1 MSEPAPAPKPS
12 AAEENGDL
20 FDYALIRDWLG
31 YALGSTLRHPL
42 IAIIVAALVMCTTI
56 GALKVLPRSYHV
68 ESKLLAQRNTV
79 MNALDNPNRS
89 WGEGDAPLRAASETV
104 LRRDNLVL
112 LIKQTD
118 LVDTWERTRAPA
130 VRLKDRVLELINGP
144 PTDDDRIDAL
154 VGLLEKRLTVETGDQ
169 TVTISLDW
177 PDGNTAFRLVDAAQ
191 QNFLEARHVTEIALI
206 SEAISILEGHATQ
219 VHEAVMSTMDELQQ
233 RMKAADAA
241 DDKDK
246 PPDSAPK
253 PAKARAPTRRP
264 EDQEVAQLKVLL
276 SSKKQTI
283 KDVEEFRQRRLTE
296 LQTQLTEAKAIY
308 APAHPTVLNI
318 QQTID
323 ALTQPSPQVE
333 QLQREA
339 KDLEDELDRRVTH
352 LDGIQEPSR
361 KDIDDAIKLSR
372 KAPSDTEDVNL
383 EYTRSRLR
391 LAVSQYDTLLERI
404 DAAHIELDTA
414 RAAFKYRY
422 AVIRPAQVP
431 KKPQKPNAGS
441 VLFAGALAALA
452 LAQLAALLADLRG
465 GRIVQRW
472 QVERLLEL
480 PVLGEV
486 RRA

>member
-1 MSEPAPAPKPS
+1 MSEPASRPRPS
-12 AAEENGDL
+12 SAEENGDL

-31 YALGSTLRHPL
+31 YALGSTRRHWLLAFL
-42 IAIIVAALVMCTTI
+42 IAAAVMGATI

-89 WGEGDAPLRAASETV
+89 WGEGDAPLHAASETV

-118 LVDTWERTRAPA
+118 LVDSWERTRAPA
-130 VRLKDRVLELINGP
+130 VRLKDRIVELVNGP
-144 PTDDDRIDAL
+144 QTEDDRVDAL

-169 TVTISLDW
+169 TVTIAIDW
-177 PDGNTAFRLVDAAQ
+177 PDANTAFRLVDAAQ

-219 VHEAVMSTMDELQQ
+219 VHEAVMATMDELQQ
-233 RMKAADAA
+233 KSKQP
-241 DDKDK
+241 DDDDGK
-246 PPDSAPK
+246 PSKPVKPRPAPVH
-253 PAKARAPTRRP
+253 TGD
-264 EDQEVAQLKVLL
+264 DQEVAQLKVLL
-276 SSKKQTI
+276 NAKKQTI

-318 QQTID
+318 QQTIA
-323 ALTQPSPQVE
+323 ALSQQSPQVE
-333 QLQREA
+333 QLQREE
-339 KDLEDELDRRVTH
+339 KELEDELDRHVTH
-352 LDGIQEPSR
+352 LGDTTQEPSR
-361 KDIDDAIKLSR
+361 PDIDEAIKLSR
-372 KAPSDTEDVNL
+372 KAPADGEDIGL

-391 LAVSQYDTLLERI
+391 LAVSQYDSLLERI
-404 DAAHIELDTA
+404 DGARIELDTA

-431 KKPQKPNAGS
+431 KKPRTPHTTS
-441 VLFAGALAALA
+441 VLFAGGLAALA
-452 LAQLAALLADLRG
+452 LAELAALLADLRG
-465 GRIVQRW
+465 ARIVQRW
-472 QVERLLEL
+472 QVERLLNL

-486 RRA
+486 RRS